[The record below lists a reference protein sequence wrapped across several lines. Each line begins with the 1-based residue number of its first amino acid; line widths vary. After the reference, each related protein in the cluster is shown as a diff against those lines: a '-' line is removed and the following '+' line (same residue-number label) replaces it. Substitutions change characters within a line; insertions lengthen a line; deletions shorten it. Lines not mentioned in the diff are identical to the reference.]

1 MKKDFSR
8 YTIHLNRYYLENWS
22 IGIDF
27 YKVYRFPESVLSAT
41 VFQVSFLF
49 FNITLTRWQDKLWTS
64 KNY

>member
-8 YTIHLNRYYLENWS
+8 YTVHINRYYFENWS
-22 IGIDF
+22 IGLDF
-27 YKVYRFPESVLSAT
+27 YQVYRFPESVLSAT
-41 VFQVSFLF
+41 VFQVNFLF